1 MAYNFHKIVLG
12 ILILTLA
19 LSLPV
24 SSASAAEPKRF
35 NSKRE
40 YINWKNKNKKI
51 PPSERSCGIYLE
63 QVALLYKGARPKNY
77 FRSLRSMYARCT
89 FYDPFSEDTLR
100 SMAELYEKARSEDT
114 AEASKALRSYKSLVQ
129 RHLLNLAVVTM
140 ALDMARED
148 SRFGNADLFEDVR
161 SMIIES
167 LKTTTRDGSEPSVAI
182 EIITTGEQDY
192 IVANAGGKL
201 VESEL
206 IEENGIFFYA
216 LDFEDEET
224 GERFS
229 MFLDVSTPMIVTRTR
244 QQQAEKEERMNVKPA
259 P

>member
-1 MAYNFHKIVLG
+1 MAYNFHKILLG

-24 SSASAAEPKRF
+24 SGASAGEAKKF
-35 NSKRE
+35 SSKRE
-40 YINWKNKNKKI
+40 YMNWKNKNKKI

-63 QVALLYKGARPKNY
+63 QVSLIYKGARPKNY
-77 FRSLRSMYARCT
+77 FRNLRSMYARCT

-100 SMAELYEKARSEDT
+100 NLAELYEKAIGDDPV
-114 AEASKALRSYKSLVQ
+114 EAPKALRTYKSLVQ
-129 RHLLNLAVVTM
+129 RHLANLAVVTM

-148 SRFGNADLFEDVR
+148 SRFGNPDLFQEVQ

-167 LKTTTRDGSEPSVAI
+167 LKTTTRDGSEPSMAI

-192 IVANAGGKL
+192 IVANSGGKL
-201 VESEL
+201 VDSEL
-206 IEENGIFFYA
+206 IEQNGVFYYA
-216 LDFEDEET
+216 LDFEDEEN
-224 GERFS
+224 GEKFS

-244 QQQAEKEERMNVKPA
+244 QQQAEKEERLNVKASP
-259 P
+259 